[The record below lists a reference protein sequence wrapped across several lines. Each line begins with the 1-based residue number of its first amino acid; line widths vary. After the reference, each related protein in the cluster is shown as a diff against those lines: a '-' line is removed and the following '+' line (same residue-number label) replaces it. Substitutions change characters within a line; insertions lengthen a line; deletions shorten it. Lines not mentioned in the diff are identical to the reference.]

1 MSPIAGRDGAP
12 LIFLVAGEP
21 SGDAIGARLMA
32 ALKRQTVGRIQ
43 FAGVGGERM
52 ASEGLESLFPIGE
65 LAVMG
70 ILEVLPHIRNIL
82 RRIRETARA
91 AEALRPAAIVTI
103 DSPSFTLEV
112 SQRLKGKGMRLIHY
126 VAPSVWAWKPWRAKQ
141 MARYLDHLL
150 TLLPFEPPY
159 FEKHGLATTFVGY
172 PAVEVAAEAGDAEV
186 FRDKYGIP
194 REAPIL
200 CVLPG
205 SRRGEVKRL
214 LPVFAKTVSR
224 LRGDFPALHAVVPTV
239 ATVAETVARSTADWP
254 VPVAVVRDA
263 DDKASAFAA
272 ARAAL
277 AASGTVAVELA
288 AAGCPAVIA
297 YRMNSATALLALLL
311 VRVDFASPVNLV
323 LGRAA
328 QPEFIQLN
336 CTPRKLAA
344 AVGSLLGNSPTR
356 QAQLADCREAIRR
369 LGGDGETPSTRAAR
383 AVLGVIGASA
393 KAENSYDGEKME
405 EGA

>member
-1 MSPIAGRDGAP
+1 MGRGEAP
-12 LIFLVAGEP
+12 LVFLVAGEP

-32 ALKRQTVGRIQ
+32 ALKHQTAGHIR

-70 ILEVLPHIRNIL
+70 ILEVLPHIRKIL
-82 RRIRETARA
+82 RRIRQTARA
-91 AEALRPAAIVTI
+91 ADALRPAAVVTI

-112 SQRLKGKGMRLIHY
+112 SQRLKGRGMRLIHY
-126 VAPSVWAWKPWRAKQ
+126 VAPSVWAWKPWRARQ
-141 MARYLDHLL
+141 IARYLDHLL
-150 TLLPFEPPY
+150 TLLPFESPY

-172 PAVEVAAEAGDAEV
+172 PAVEGAAEGDDALA
-186 FRDKYGIP
+186 FRDKHGIP
-194 REAPIL
+194 RDAPIL

-214 LPVFAKTVSR
+214 LPVFVKTVAR
-224 LRGDFPALHAVVPTV
+224 LRVDFPELRVVVPTV
-239 ATVAETVARSTADWP
+239 STVAETVAGSTGDWA
-254 VPVAVVRDA
+254 VPVTIVRDA
-263 DDKASAFAA
+263 GDMAGAFAA

-297 YRMNSATALLALLL
+297 YRMNYATALLALCL

-336 CTPRKLAA
+336 CTPRKLAV
-344 AVGSLLGNSPTR
+344 AVRVLLADSPAR
-356 QAQLADCREAIRR
+356 QAQLADCREAILR
-369 LGGDGETPSTRAAR
+369 LGGGGEMPSARAAR
-383 AVLGVIGASA
+383 AVLRVIGASA
-393 KAENSYDGEKME
+393 TAENDYDGENLE